1 MPKIPIIL
9 IFYIYIINM
18 NKEGDNNPSIHN
30 YAEGITAHQTHE
42 KEYTMLTTIITTT
55 SIVTGIAGTT
65 LGIKAAVTDRRQ
77 DKTLNTLN
85 ESLKKFDD
93 RMKSIE
99 ENCCAMAPAV
109 QQLLAIMQS
118 APQPAPQPAPVAA
131 APAQAPQSA
140 PQPAPQQAEQPAPQ
154 TQQAA
159 PQQAE
164 QPTAAPAAQPQQ
176 ATKQKAPE
184 TQPKT
189 PATKTG
195 ANKKNTAKKEVNT
208 NAMPAAVVAAK

>member
-1 MPKIPIIL
+1 MLNTI
-9 IFYIYIINM
+9 
-18 NKEGDNNPSIHN
+18 
-30 YAEGITAHQTHE
+30 ITA
-42 KEYTMLTTIITTT
+42 TTIIT
-55 SIVTGIAGTT
+55 GITGTT

-77 DKTLNTLN
+77 DKTLKTLN
-85 ESLKKFDD
+85 ESLKKFDE
-93 RMKSIE
+93 RMKTIE
-99 ENCCAMAPAV
+99 SDCHAMAPAV
-109 QQLLAIMQS
+109 QQLLAIAQQ
-118 APQPAPQPAPVAA
+118 AQQAQQPQPAPQPAPVAA
-131 APAQAPQSA
+131 APAQAPQPA
-140 PQPAPQQAEQPAPQ
+140 PQP
-154 TQQAA
+154 A

-189 PATKTG
+189 QATKTG

>member
-1 MPKIPIIL
+1 
-9 IFYIYIINM
+9 
-18 NKEGDNNPSIHN
+18 
-30 YAEGITAHQTHE
+30 
-42 KEYTMLTTIITTT
+42 MLTTIITAT
-55 SIVTGIAGTT
+55 SIITGITGTT

-85 ESLKKFDD
+85 ESLKKFDE
-93 RMKSIE
+93 RMKTIE
-99 ENCCAMAPAV
+99 SDCHAMAPAV
-109 QQLLAIMQS
+109 QELLAIAQQ
-118 APQPAPQPAPVAA
+118 AQQAQQPQPAPQPAPVAA
-131 APAQAPQSA
+131 APAQALQPA
-140 PQPAPQQAEQPAPQ
+140 PQTQQAAPQQAEQPAPQ

-195 ANKKNTAKKEVNT
+195 ANKKNTKKEVNT
-208 NAMPAAVVAAK
+208 NAMPATVVAAK

>member
-1 MPKIPIIL
+1 
-9 IFYIYIINM
+9 
-18 NKEGDNNPSIHN
+18 
-30 YAEGITAHQTHE
+30 
-42 KEYTMLTTIITTT
+42 MLTTIITAT
-55 SIVTGIAGTT
+55 SIITGITGTT

-85 ESLKKFDD
+85 ESLKKFDE
-93 RMKSIE
+93 RMKTIE
-99 ENCCAMAPAV
+99 SDCHAMAPAV

-118 APQPAPQPAPVAA
+118 
-131 APAQAPQSA
+131 
-140 PQPAPQQAEQPAPQ
+140 APQQAEQPAPQ

-159 PQQAE
+159 PQQVA
-164 QPTAAPAAQPQQ
+164 QPTAAPQTQQAAQPTAAPVQVAQ
-176 ATKQKAPE
+176 PEEAPVAEPTQEPATKQKAPE

-208 NAMPAAVVAAK
+208 NAMNAAVVAAK

>member
-1 MPKIPIIL
+1 MLNTI
-9 IFYIYIINM
+9 
-18 NKEGDNNPSIHN
+18 
-30 YAEGITAHQTHE
+30 ITA
-42 KEYTMLTTIITTT
+42 TTIIT
-55 SIVTGIAGTT
+55 GITGTT

-85 ESLKKFDD
+85 ESLKKFDE
-93 RMKSIE
+93 RMKTIE
-99 ENCCAMAPAV
+99 SDCHAMAPAV
-109 QQLLAIMQS
+109 QQLLAIAQQ
-118 APQPAPQPAPVAA
+118 AQQAQPQPAPQPAPVAA
-131 APAQAPQSA
+131 APAQAPQ
-140 PQPAPQQAEQPAPQ
+140 PAPQQAEQPAPQ
-154 TQQAA
+154 TQQTA

-164 QPTAAPAAQPQQ
+164 QPVAAPAAQPQQ

>member
-1 MPKIPIIL
+1 MLNTI
-9 IFYIYIINM
+9 
-18 NKEGDNNPSIHN
+18 
-30 YAEGITAHQTHE
+30 ITA
-42 KEYTMLTTIITTT
+42 TTIIT
-55 SIVTGIAGTT
+55 GITGTT

-77 DKTLNTLN
+77 DKTLKTLN
-85 ESLKKFDD
+85 ESLKKFDE
-93 RMKSIE
+93 RMKTIE
-99 ENCCAMAPAV
+99 SDCHAMAPAV
-109 QQLLAIMQS
+109 QQLLAIAQQAQ
-118 APQPAPQPAPVAA
+118 APQPAP
-131 APAQAPQSA
+131 
-140 PQPAPQQAEQPAPQ
+140 QPAPQ

-164 QPTAAPAAQPQQ
+164 QPAPQTQQTEQPTAAPVQVAQPEEAPVAEPTQEP

>member
-30 YAEGITAHQTHE
+30 YAEGITAHQTQVE
-42 KEYTMLTTIITTT
+42 EIIMLNTIITATTIIT
-55 SIVTGIAGTT
+55 GITGTT
-65 LGIKAAVTDRRQ
+65 LGIKAAITDRRQ

-85 ESLKKFDD
+85 ESMKRFDE
-93 RMKSIE
+93 RMKRVE
-99 ENCCAMAPAV
+99 EDCSAMAPAV
-109 QQLLAIMQS
+109 QQLLAIAQQ
-118 APQPAPQPAPVAA
+118 AAQPQPAPQPAPVAA
-131 APAQAPQSA
+131 APAQAPQ
-140 PQPAPQQAEQPAPQ
+140 QAEQPAPQ
-154 TQQAA
+154 TQQATTTV
-159 PQQAE
+159 QVD
-164 QPTAAPAAQPQQ
+164 QPEEAPAVESTQEP

-195 ANKKNTAKKEVNT
+195 ANKKNTKKEVNT